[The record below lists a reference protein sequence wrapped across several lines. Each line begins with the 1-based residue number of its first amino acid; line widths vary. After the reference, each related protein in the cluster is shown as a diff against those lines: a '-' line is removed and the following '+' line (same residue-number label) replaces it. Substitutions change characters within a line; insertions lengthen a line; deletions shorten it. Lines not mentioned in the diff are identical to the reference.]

1 MYRFLLTPRWWG
13 INLFVVLAI
22 PFCVFMGTWQ
32 LGRFEDRVQ
41 SHEQAEKQPDP
52 STRAAKPLDELLPV
66 DKVTSGRPAVATG
79 TYADQFL
86 VPGRELDDRQGFYVL
101 NMLRTD
107 SGKALPV
114 VRGWLPGS
122 ASDAKVPA
130 APRGEV
136 TVTGD
141 LQASENARSKGVDV
155 RGGLPGGQLGMISAA
170 TLVNL
175 VPYDVYDAWVTLPK
189 PEAGGTGGAMKPV
202 PAAAPE
208 GSGLDLKAF
217 QNLGYTGEWFV
228 FAGFVLFMWF
238 RLVRREAEAARD
250 VALGL
255 VPDGAEAG
263 AEESGAGSEESR
275 AGAAGSE
282 ESSGAAGPQVSETA
296 ADRLEA
302 GAGGSEAG
310 SDGADVGPV
319 GSEAPAGSRDPVG
332 SQNPADSQ
340 DPVGSQDAV
349 GSQGS
354 GVAGDVRAAEAG
366 SGR

>member
-263 AEESGAGSEESR
+263 SEESGAGA
-275 AGAAGSE
+275 AGAE
-282 ESSGAAGPQVSETA
+282 ESSGAAGPEGSETG

-340 DPVGSQDAV
+340 DPAGSQDAV